1 MLNEEIQ
8 LFQSTPL
15 INAICCMLVA
25 KSHIG
30 QGCPTS
36 GMGAEKSILPFP
48 KIRVNNW
55 PKKKL
60 LKKSAN
66 FGM

>member
-1 MLNEEIQ
+1 
-8 LFQSTPL
+8 
-15 INAICCMLVA
+15 MLVA